1 MFSKLVLS
9 GGSELINIREWIT
22 ACRLISLAKSDGGIR
37 PIAIGESFTRFVMR
51 WVLSSINPQDHLRDD
66 QFGVGSLGGTEPII
80 RSIDD
85 SIKTSESDSIVSIDF
100 SNAFNEVSREA
111 MAKQVKEKL
120 PQLYRVVKFLY
131 GTPSQL
137 LALDDTGRLHQI
149 ESSQGVRQGDPLGP
163 LLFSITISPL
173 LKSLEQFSNRQLGY
187 LDDLVLFTN
196 SGMKQ
201 TIVNHLKSAD
211 VFDRFNLRVNI
222 TKTQEFNTES
232 LHHTPMKILGSYV
245 GGTTNSQTNPTAVN
259 FVRKAATRLQ
269 DRLDLLDPLTIQERL
284 LLLRLCFFPVLGYL
298 IRTMHPNLT
307 LDGDVEF
314 DHVVVGAIARWA
326 GTVPEN
332 LLPTSVSIIHLPT
345 KHGGLGL
352 FQQQQIRKFAFSSS
366 FVLCL
371 SVLRARKIPLSSAT
385 YTDLSEFTKL
395 CASNLD
401 LPTDELLDDAQALCP
416 HIQRRACDLLHERTW
431 KTTYTALDTIGR
443 LRFAEG
449 TCPLARSWLQVFPI

>member
-1 MFSKLVLS
+1 M
-9 GGSELINIREWIT
+9 
-22 ACRLISLAKSDGGIR
+22 
-37 PIAIGESFTRFVMR
+37 
-51 WVLSSINPQDHLRDD
+51 
-66 QFGVGSLGGTEPII
+66 
-80 RSIDD
+80 
-85 SIKTSESDSIVSIDF
+85 
-100 SNAFNEVSREA
+100 
-111 MAKQVKEKL
+111 
-120 PQLYRVVKFLY
+120 
-131 GTPSQL
+131 
-137 LALDDTGRLHQI
+137 
-149 ESSQGVRQGDPLGP
+149 
-163 LLFSITISPL
+163 
-173 LKSLEQFSNRQLGY
+173 
-187 LDDLVLFTN
+187 
-196 SGMKQ
+196 
-201 TIVNHLKSAD
+201 
-211 VFDRFNLRVNI
+211 FDRFNLRVNI

-259 FVRKAATRLQ
+259 FVSQAATRLQ

-307 LDGDVEF
+307 LDGAVEF
-314 DHVVVGAIARWA
+314 DRVVVGAIARWS

-366 FVLCL
+366 FVLCQ

-431 KTTYTALDTIGR
+431 KTTYTALDTVGR

-449 TCPLARSWLQVFPI
+449 TCPLARSWLQVFPSEPNTTIPDECAKYAIRKTLLLPLHQTSTNQVCSCGKRSSVLHHLVCKFNGKLRTFRHTYLLDIMLRAFKKIGGAEKEVSDGSLRHDICATGVGHERLLIDVGVTTVEYNQSESYFPSSQ